1 MLNRFYTGLK
11 YLIFVLSIIIIADAN
26 NITFAAAR
34 VKDLVDIKGVQDQ
47 KLIGYSLVIGLDGTG
62 DSRRSTMTAQAV
74 RNMLTKMGMNVP
86 DNNLAVRNVA
96 SVMVTASVSPFAGI
110 GSAADVT
117 VSSLGDA
124 SSLEGGTLLMTPLMG
139 KDNLVYAVA
148 QGPLSI
154 GGFNVETMSGERYR
168 KNYSLVGRVPNGA
181 VIERGME
188 AQLIQGQ
195 NLEMMLRQPDF
206 TTAVRIA
213 EAINNQVGSSAAN
226 AVDPGKV
233 NVQVTD
239 PAQVMSLVAQ
249 IEGIEVDADQ
259 EARVV
264 INERTGTVV
273 VGQDVHLMPTAVAHG
288 NLTIKIS
295 SSPYVSQPPAFSGGS
310 TVVVPQTRTQVIEEQ
325 GASVAVMDDVANVE
339 ELASMLNSL
348 QVSPRDIIAIF
359 QALKTAGALQAKLVI
374 M

>member
-226 AVDPGKV
+226 AVDPGRV